1 MEENKIDLTRLSFS
15 LVKVF
20 DENSTINKELET
32 NWNCPNTYGLDNS
45 QRVIPEYYINKNKNN
60 KILNIDYFLMI
71 KDDIRNFR
79 KLNTTQMKYIEELD
93 SKHKQE
99 LFEEFNNIIDVINDI
114 IK

>member
-1 MEENKIDLTRLSFS
+1 MD
-15 LVKVF
+15 
-20 DENSTINKELET
+20 
-32 NWNCPNTYGLDNS
+32 Y
-45 QRVIPEYYINKNKNN
+45 KNN
-60 KILNIDYFLMI
+60 KILDIDYFLMI

-114 IK
+114 VN